1 MTDLRE
7 VIVRVYVSAESAETQ
22 SEALDF
28 VEDELS
34 WLCTLDNPLLAFTI
48 EEEKDNG

>member
-1 MTDLRE
+1 MTDPRE
-7 VIVRVYVSAESAETQ
+7 VIVRVYVSAETQ
-22 SEALDF
+22 SEALDY
-28 VEDELS
+28 VEEELS